1 LGERPGQELLEVL
14 HAITTAGVKED
25 DPFARRRT
33 SPHQRTPGRARR
45 VVRRCLWWVG
55 EAAGAIWMGNADAGG
70 EREFNQSCKATWKH
84 GLARRVVMRRR
95 EAQKEVWRTRIR
107 W

>member
-1 LGERPGQELLEVL
+1 
-14 HAITTAGVKED
+14 
-25 DPFARRRT
+25 
-33 SPHQRTPGRARR
+33 
-45 VVRRCLWWVG
+45 
-55 EAAGAIWMGNADAGG
+55 MGNADAGG

-107 W
+107 